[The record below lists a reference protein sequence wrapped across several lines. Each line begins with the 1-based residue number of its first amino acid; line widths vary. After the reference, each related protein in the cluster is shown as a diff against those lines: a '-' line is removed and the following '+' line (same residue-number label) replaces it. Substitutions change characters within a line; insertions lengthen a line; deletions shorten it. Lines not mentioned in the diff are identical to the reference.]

1 MRYRARALV
10 ADVMVG
16 FRDNRTHS
24 KRLATII
31 ATAREK
37 ERRKRGGFV
46 RGLLAGWLAGWLAGL
61 AKVSVLECGITI
73 SKPDVTFVG
82 QWPRDDPFACN
93 CVSFTTPT
101 ARSCCSRFASLLHY
115 VIILQTQLS
124 ALEKSDSFMLFFR
137 YIMYYRFSISFSLW
151 FPIEIRY
158 VIAFLLQKF
167 NPGQFNTGRQ

>member
-1 MRYRARALV
+1 MRYRARALT
-10 ADVMVG
+10 ADVIVG

-24 KRLATII
+24 KRLATIT
-31 ATAREK
+31 ASAREK
-37 ERRKRGGFV
+37 ERRKRGF
-46 RGLLAGWLAGWLAGL
+46 RARLAGWLAGL

-115 VIILQTQLS
+115 VIVLQTQLN
-124 ALEKSDSFMLFFR
+124 APEKSDSFMLILR
-137 YIMYYRFSISFSLW
+137 YIMYYRFSIYFSLW
-151 FPIEIRY
+151 FPIEIRCGY
-158 VIAFLLQKF
+158 CISL
-167 NPGQFNTGRQ
+167 TEI